1 MCAWLKKINLGNENM
16 QLHYIR
22 SKVIEKKITIKIT
35 ILILE

>member
-1 MCAWLKKINLGNENM
+1 MAKKIYLGNKNI

-22 SKVIEKKITIKIT
+22 SRVIEKKITIKIT

>member
-1 MCAWLKKINLGNENM
+1 MCAWLKKIDLGNENI

-22 SKVIEKKITIKIT
+22 SRVIEKKITIKIT

>member
-1 MCAWLKKINLGNENM
+1 MKFGNENI

-22 SKVIEKKITIKIT
+22 SRVIEKKDYNKDYNIDIIT